1 MTRGL
6 VGNTW
11 QGLQLSIRQGNM
23 SITALAHIITQ
34 LAAHGGE
41 RKLFERGLLPAVWRL
56 DCQDER
62 RAQWHAPR
70 DGPYGN
76 ALTTFPTERVPKE
89 ARSEAITYEPVLDY
103 AWCHFGR
110 DLANP
115 AMHLPFRYLLWD
127 FLVRVARGGG
137 NGEQGL
143 GIWPELPQRKWRWK
157 RAWAWSGGRSLE
169 YLRQKIVPAADHTCW
184 ENSSPGS
191 SFDRYRYYGPCPRTK
206 AGDEIYNGSRLVS
219 GLRKDDAYNGSY
231 VVVPVECWKDEAHN
245 GSYGSCP
252 ASSAP
257 TTGTF
262 LISF

>member
-1 MTRGL
+1 MAGSGLVHGRGDGRAWGDASLQIVTPAPPVACTTSDGRPGESFFVYSTDFSIICEIAEIHSGGKVRVPHDVTLGL

-143 GIWPELPQRKWRWK
+143 GIWPELP
-157 RAWAWSGGRSLE
+157 
-169 YLRQKIVPAADHTCW
+169 
-184 ENSSPGS
+184 
-191 SFDRYRYYGPCPRTK
+191 
-206 AGDEIYNGSRLVS
+206 
-219 GLRKDDAYNGSY
+219 
-231 VVVPVECWKDEAHN
+231 
-245 GSYGSCP
+245 
-252 ASSAP
+252 
-257 TTGTF
+257 
-262 LISF
+262 